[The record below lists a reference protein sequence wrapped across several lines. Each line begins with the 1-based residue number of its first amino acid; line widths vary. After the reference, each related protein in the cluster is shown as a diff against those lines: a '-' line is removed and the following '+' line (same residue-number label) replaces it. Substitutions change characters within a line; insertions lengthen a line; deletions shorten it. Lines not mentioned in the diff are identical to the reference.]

1 MTDLAPRI
9 LAVIAELWN
18 LARSDATLA
27 VARARIAAA
36 GGSGVELVYER
47 DACGGHQ
54 FDAIVDQPDGAL
66 VIRCCPDRGVPFALH
81 GAQRL
86 SDRDLVRVDGEVL
99 SVGQA
104 IAMLDFVWSE
114 RPLLRR
120 LLDICI
126 LRATLRA
133 APPELDDEA
142 VQTALDRIRAGNG
155 LYSAEATRRWMA
167 ERRMTP
173 EMLEA
178 YAEEQAAILALRDR
192 VVGASV
198 APHFAAH
205 HVDYDAATV
214 AWVVIP
220 NDAGHR
226 SLLEHVLAGRLGFA
240 AAVGL
245 VLGAGRQ
252 LAPDELA
259 ITRVRR
265 RELTAALR
273 EAVFE
278 RPAEQ
283 LHAISDGEHIILI
296 HVFALHLAELDE
308 ATAEEISTEL
318 FDAWLAQQRAAA
330 RIEWNWG
337 PADRIDIAAR
347 AG

>member
-1 MTDLAPRI
+1 MNDLDPRI
-9 LAVIAELWN
+9 PAVIAELRN
-18 LARSDATLA
+18 LAQAGATPA

-36 GGSGVELVYER
+36 RVALVNEL

-54 FDAIVDQPDGAL
+54 FDAIIDQPDGTL

-81 GAQRL
+81 GAQRM

-104 IAMLDFVWSE
+104 IALLDFVWSE

-120 LLDICI
+120 LLDSCI
-126 LRATLRA
+126 VRAVLRA
-133 APPELDDEA
+133 APSELDDAA
-142 VQTALDRIRAGNG
+142 VQAALDRIRARNG

-167 ERRMTP
+167 ERRMTH
-173 EMLEA
+173 EMLEV

-205 HVDYDAATV
+205 RADYDV
-214 AWVVIP
+214 AILARVVIP
-220 NDAGHR
+220 DDARHR
-226 SLLEHVLAGRLGFA
+226 ALVEHILAERLGLA
-240 AAVGL
+240 AAIGCVVG
-245 VLGAGRQ
+245 AARQ

-265 RELTAALR
+265 RDLTSALR

-278 RPAEQ
+278 RPAEHLQ
-283 LHAISDGEHIILI
+283 AVGDGERLVLV
-296 HVFALHLAELDE
+296 HVLALHPAELDE
-308 ATAEEISTEL
+308 ATAEQIAAEL
-318 FDAWLAQQRAAA
+318 FDAWLAQRRAAA
-330 RIEWNWG
+330 RVEWNWG
-337 PADRIDIAAR
+337 PADRIEIT
-347 AG
+347 AGTRRVE